1 MGERTSLPL
10 QGLRILAVE
19 QYGAGPYGSGQL
31 ADMGAEVIKIEH
43 RASGGDMARGV
54 GPYFLGE
61 NDSQFFQTFNRNKR
75 SLTLDLKHVR
85 GREVFE
91 KLVATA
97 DGLFGNMRGDQP
109 EKLRLRYD
117 DLKRVNPKIVCAHL
131 SAYGCEGSRRGWP
144 GYDYLVQ
151 AECGF
156 LSVTGEPDGP
166 PARFGLSMVDYMT
179 GMTAAFALM
188 CGLHAARASGI
199 GRDVEVSLFDVAMHQ
214 LSYPATWYL
223 NEGLE
228 TTRVAR
234 SAHPY
239 LVPSQLYRT
248 RDGWIFLMCQTQR
261 FWELLCARIGRPE
274 LIAEPAY
281 RDQAARHGNRDRLT
295 EALDAALSTR
305 TTAEWL
311 EALGGEVPC
320 APVHDLRQ
328 ALENSFLAERA
339 GVQSL
344 DHPDRPDL
352 KLLASPI
359 RTGAV
364 VPNRPAPK
372 LGQDTDAL
380 LEELGYE
387 PAAIEDLR
395 TQGVI

>member
-1 MGERTSLPL
+1 
-10 QGLRILAVE
+10 
-19 QYGAGPYGSGQL
+19 
-31 ADMGAEVIKIEH
+31 MGAEVIKIEH

-61 NDSQFFQTFNRNKR
+61 HDSEFFQTFNRNKK
-75 SLTLDLKHVR
+75 SLTLDLKHPN
-85 GREVFE
+85 GREVLE

-97 DGLFGNMRGDQP
+97 DAVFDNMRGDQP

-117 DLKRVNPKIVCAHL
+117 DLKALNPKIVCAHL
-131 SAYGCEGSRRGWP
+131 SAYGCDGSRKGWP
-144 GYDYLVQ
+144 GYDFLVQ

-156 LSVTGEPDGP
+156 LTVTGEPDGP

-188 CGLHAARASGI
+188 CGLHAARATGI
-199 GRDVEVSLFDVAMHQ
+199 GRDVEVSLFDVAIHQ

-228 TTRVAR
+228 TTRLPR

-248 RDGWIFLMCQTQR
+248 KDGWIFFMCQTQR
-261 FWELLCARIGRPE
+261 FWELLCQKIGRPE
-274 LIAEPAY
+274 LIDEPMY
-281 RDQAARHGNRDRLT
+281 RDQAARHANRDRLT
-295 EALDAALSTR
+295 EVLDEVLSGR

-311 EALGGEVPC
+311 EALGGAVPC
-320 APVHDLRQ
+320 APVYDVRE
-328 ALENSFLAERA
+328 ALENPFLAERA
-339 GVQSL
+339 GVQVL
-344 DHPDRPDL
+344 DHPDRPGF

-359 RTGAV
+359 RMGAP
-364 VPNRPAPK
+364 VPNRPAPR

-380 LEELGYE
+380 LEELGYAPDE
-387 PAAIEDLR
+387 IAALR
-395 TQGVI
+395 AQGVI

>member
-1 MGERTSLPL
+1 MRLPL
-10 QGLRILAVE
+10 EGLRILAVE
-19 QYGAGPYGSGQL
+19 QYGAGPYGSCHL

-43 RASGGDMARGV
+43 RPSGGDMARGV

-61 NDSQFFQTFNRNKR
+61 HDSEFYQTFNRNKK
-75 SLTLDLKHVR
+75 SLTLDLKHER
-85 GREVFE
+85 GREVLE

-109 EKLRLRYD
+109 EKLRLRYA
-117 DLKRVNPKIVCAHL
+117 DLKAINPRIVCAHL

-156 LSVTGEPDGP
+156 LSMTGEPDGP
-166 PARFGLSMVDYMT
+166 PVRFGLSMVDYMT

-188 CGLHAARASGI
+188 CGLHAARAIGI

-228 TTRVAR
+228 TTRRPR

-248 RDGWIFLMCQTQR
+248 RDGWIFFMCQTQR
-261 FWELLCARIGRPE
+261 FWELLCAKIGRPE
-274 LIAEPAY
+274 LIEDPAF
-281 RDQAARHGNRDRLT
+281 RDQAARHANRDRLT
-295 EALDAALSTR
+295 EVLDAALSAKSTV
-305 TTAEWL
+305 EWL
-311 EALGGEVPC
+311 EVLGGEVPC
-320 APVHDLRQ
+320 APVNDLRQ
-328 ALENSFLAERA
+328 ALESPFLAERG
-339 GVQSL
+339 GVQRL

-359 RTGAV
+359 RAGAEM
-364 VPNRPAPK
+364 PNRPAPK

-380 LEELGYE
+380 LEELGYDR
-387 PAAIEDLR
+387 AAIDDLR
-395 TQGVI
+395 AEGVI

>member
-1 MGERTSLPL
+1 MNLPL
-10 QGLRILAVE
+10 EGLRIAAVE
-19 QYGAGPYGSGQL
+19 QYGAGPYGSCHL
-31 ADMGAEVIKIEH
+31 ADMGAEVIKIEQ
-43 RASGGDMARGV
+43 RAGGGDMARGV

-61 NDSQFFQTFNRNKR
+61 HDSQFYQTFNRNKK
-75 SLTLDLKHVR
+75 SLSLDLKHAR
-85 GREVFE
+85 GREVLE

-97 DGLFGNMRGDQP
+97 DGVFGNMRGDQP

-117 DLKRVNPKIVCAHL
+117 DLKRVNPRIVCAHL

-188 CGLHAARASGI
+188 CGLHAARATGI

-248 RDGWIFLMCQTQR
+248 KDGWIFFMCQTQR
-261 FWELLCARIGRPE
+261 FWELLCAKIGRPE
-274 LIAEPAY
+274 LVAEPAY
-281 RDQAARHGNRDRLT
+281 RDQAARHANRDRLT
-295 EALDAALSTR
+295 EVLDAALSAR

-311 EALGGEVPC
+311 EVLEGEVPC

-328 ALENSFLAERA
+328 ALESPFLAERG
-339 GVQSL
+339 GVQRL

-359 RTGAV
+359 RAGAA

-372 LGQDTDAL
+372 LGQDTEAL
-380 LEELGYE
+380 LEELGYDA
-387 PAAIEDLR
+387 AAIEDLR

>member
-1 MGERTSLPL
+1 MRPPL
-10 QGLRILAVE
+10 EGLRIVAVE
-19 QYGAGPYGSGQL
+19 QYGAGPYGSCHL

-61 NDSQFFQTFNRNKR
+61 HDSEFFQTFNRNKR
-75 SLTLDLKHVR
+75 SLTLDLKHAR

-91 KLVATA
+91 KLLATA

-109 EKLRLRYD
+109 ERLRLRYD
-117 DLKRVNPKIVCAHL
+117 DLKAINPRIVCAHL
-131 SAYGCEGSRRGWP
+131 SAYGCEGSRRHWP

-156 LSVTGEPDGP
+156 LSMTGEPDGP

-188 CGLHAARASGI
+188 CGLHAARATGV

-228 TTRVAR
+228 TTRLPR

-248 RDGWIFLMCQTQR
+248 KDGWIFFMCQTQR
-261 FWELLCARIGRPE
+261 FWELLCAKINRAE
-274 LIAEPAY
+274 LIEEPAF
-281 RDQAARHGNRDRLT
+281 RDQAARHANRDLLT
-295 EALDAALSTR
+295 RVLDDALAAR
-305 TTAEWL
+305 TTTEWVDL
-311 EALGGEVPC
+311 LGGEVPC
-320 APVHDLRQ
+320 AAVHDLRQ
-328 ALENSFLAERA
+328 ALENPFLAERG
-339 GVQSL
+339 GVQRL
-344 DHPDRPDL
+344 DHPDRRDL
-352 KLLASPI
+352 KLLESPI

-372 LGQDTDAL
+372 LGQDTEAL
-380 LEELGYE
+380 LEELGYD
-387 PAAIEDLR
+387 PAAIDDLR
-395 TQGVI
+395 AAGVI

>member
-1 MGERTSLPL
+1 MGLPL
-10 QGLRILAVE
+10 EGLRILAVE
-19 QYGAGPYGSGQL
+19 QYGAGPYGSCHL

-43 RASGGDMARGV
+43 RENGGDMARGV

-61 NDSQFFQTFNRNKR
+61 HDSEFFQTFNRNKK
-75 SLTLDLKHVR
+75 SLTLDLKHAR
-85 GREVFE
+85 GREVLE

-97 DGLFGNMRGDQP
+97 DGLLGNMRGDQP
-109 EKLRLRYD
+109 ERLRLRYD
-117 DLKRVNPKIVCAHL
+117 DLKEINPRIVCAHL
-131 SAYGCEGSRRGWP
+131 SAYGCEGSRRHWP

-156 LSVTGEPDGP
+156 LTMTGEPDGP

-179 GMTAAFALM
+179 GMTTAFALM
-188 CGLHAARASGI
+188 CGLHAARATGI
-199 GRDVEVSLFDVAMHQ
+199 GRDIEVSLFDVAMHQ

-228 TTRVAR
+228 TARLPR

-248 RDGWIFLMCQTQR
+248 RDGWIFFMCQTQR
-261 FWELLCARIGRPE
+261 FWELLCAKIGRAE
-274 LIAEPAY
+274 LTLEPAF
-281 RDQAARHGNRDRLT
+281 RDQAARHSNRDLLT
-295 EALDAALSTR
+295 RVLDDALAAR

-311 EALGGEVPC
+311 DVLGGEVPC

-328 ALENSFLAERA
+328 ALENPFFGERA
-339 GVQSL
+339 GVQHL
-344 DHPDRPDL
+344 DHPERPDL

-359 RTGAV
+359 RASAE

-380 LEELGYE
+380 LEELGYDPVE
-387 PAAIEDLR
+387 IEDLR
-395 TQGVI
+395 AEGVI

>member
-1 MGERTSLPL
+1 MELPL
-10 QGLRILAVE
+10 AGLRIVAVE
-19 QYGAGPYGSGQL
+19 QYGAGPYGSGHL

-43 RASGGDMARGV
+43 RGSGGDMARGV
-54 GPYFLGE
+54 GPYFLGPH
-61 NDSQFFQTFNRNKR
+61 DSLFFQTFNRNKR
-75 SLTLDLKHVR
+75 SLTLDLKHAK

-97 DGLFGNMRGDQP
+97 DGVFGNMRGDQP
-109 EKLRLRYD
+109 ERLRLRYE
-117 DLKRVNPKIVCAHL
+117 DLKGVNPRIVCAHL
-131 SAYGCEGSRRGWP
+131 SAYGCEGSRRHWP

-156 LSVTGEPDGP
+156 LALTGEPGGP

-179 GMTAAFALM
+179 GMTAAFALI
-188 CGLHAARASGI
+188 CGLHAARATGI

-228 TTRVAR
+228 TTRLAR

-248 RDGWIFLMCQTQR
+248 KDGWIFFMCQTQR

-274 LIAEPAY
+274 LTRDPAF
-281 RDQAARHGNRDRLT
+281 RDQAARHANRDRLT
-295 EALDAALSTR
+295 RVLDEALAAR

-311 EALGGEVPC
+311 EVLGGEVPC
-320 APVHDLRQ
+320 APVNDLRA
-328 ALENSFLAERA
+328 ALESPFFAERG
-339 GVQSL
+339 GVQRL

-352 KLLASPI
+352 ELLASPI
-359 RTGAV
+359 RAGAE

-380 LEELGYE
+380 LQELGYD

-395 TQGVI
+395 AEGVI

>member
-1 MGERTSLPL
+1 MKLPL
-10 QGLRILAVE
+10 EGLRIVAVE
-19 QYGAGPYGSGQL
+19 QYGAGPYGSGHL
-31 ADMGAEVIKIEH
+31 ADMGAEVIKIEQ
-43 RASGGDMARGV
+43 RGSGGDMARGV
-54 GPYFLGE
+54 GPYFLGPH
-61 NDSQFFQTFNRNKR
+61 DSEFFQTFNRNKR
-75 SLTLDLKHVR
+75 SLTLDLKHAR
-85 GREVFE
+85 GREVLE

-117 DLKRVNPKIVCAHL
+117 DLKRINPRIVCAHL

-156 LSVTGEPDGP
+156 LSLTGEPDGP

-199 GRDVEVSLFDVAMHQ
+199 GRDVEVSLYDVAMHQ

-223 NEGLE
+223 NEGLL

-239 LVPSQLYRT
+239 LAPSQLYRT
-248 RDGWIFLMCQTQR
+248 KDGWIFFMCQTQR
-261 FWELLCARIGRPE
+261 FWELLCDKIGRPE
-274 LIAEPAY
+274 LTQEPAF
-281 RDQAARHGNRDRLT
+281 RDQAARHAHRDQLT
-295 EALDAALSTR
+295 EVLDAALSAK

-311 EALGGEVPC
+311 EVLRGEVPC
-320 APVHDLRQ
+320 APVNDLRR
-328 ALENSFLAERA
+328 ALESPFLAERA
-339 GVQSL
+339 GVQSI
-344 DHPDRPDL
+344 DHPDKPDL

-359 RTGAV
+359 RTAAD
-364 VPNRPAPK
+364 VPSRPAPK

-380 LEELGYE
+380 LEELGYD
-387 PAAIEDLR
+387 PAEIEDLR
-395 TQGVI
+395 RDGVV

>member
-1 MGERTSLPL
+1 MKLPL
-10 QGLRILAVE
+10 EDLRILAIE
-19 QYGAGPYGSGQL
+19 QYGAGPYGSGHL
-31 ADMGAEVIKIEH
+31 ADMGAEVIKIEQ

-61 NDSQFFQTFNRNKR
+61 HDSQFFQTFNRNKR

-131 SAYGCEGSRRGWP
+131 SAYGCEGSRRSWP
-144 GYDYLVQ
+144 GYDYLIQ

-156 LSVTGEPDGP
+156 LSLTGEPDGP

-274 LIAEPAY
+274 LIAEPAN
-281 RDQAARHGNRDRLT
+281 RDQAARHANRDRLT
-295 EALDAALSTR
+295 EVLDAALSTR

-328 ALENSFLAERA
+328 ALESPFLAERD

-359 RTGAV
+359 RTGAA
-364 VPNRPAPK
+364 VPSRPAPK

-395 TQGVI
+395 SQGVI